1 MSKQEKYNS
10 ILDALQKLLENKTI
24 QSISVSEIAQAAGM
38 GKGSI
43 YYYFPSKDAILEA
56 LIEKGKGLELNTGGL
71 RSGLRDVNPCA
82 DVLKRYRELGGEIL
96 TVGSDSHSDSHISFE
111 FEKACE
117 LLKECGFRYYTVFE
131 KRSPEFRRL

>member
-1 MSKQEKYNS
+1 MYGHLDYVVRYGPNKDADYSYAKYADLLDS
-10 ILDALQKLLENKTI
+10 ILET
-24 QSISVSEIAQAAGM
+24 
-38 GKGSI
+38 
-43 YYYFPSKDAILEA
+43 

-82 DVLKRYRELGGEIL
+82 EVLKRYRELGGEIL